1 VKILCA
7 HCGALS
13 RLSDNKIPVGR
24 SYVVCPN
31 CASRI
36 NIFKSV
42 AIGSIVRNLTN
53 LRFLGGDNNFND
65 RFCEAGE
72 MWRVVDVVEPCPDK
86 GKGRSCEAQNRGR
99 CPNQRMVVRL
109 SRDSVLYKTCLYRNG
124 RRIFDLGGRSPVGN
138 CAVTSGSQSIE
149 TKGSS

>member
-1 VKILCA
+1 MKITCA
-7 HCGALS
+7 NCGRRSGLADS
-13 RLSDNKIPVGR
+13 RIPIGR
-24 SYVVCPN
+24 SYVVCPK
-31 CASRI
+31 CDSRI

-42 AIGSIVRNLTN
+42 AVGSIIRNLTN

-109 SRDSVLYKTCLYRNG
+109 SRDSTHYKTCLYRNG
-124 RRIFDLGGRSPVGN
+124 RRIFEIGGRKLRGDKRIHN
-138 CAVTSGSQSIE
+138 H
-149 TKGSS
+149 